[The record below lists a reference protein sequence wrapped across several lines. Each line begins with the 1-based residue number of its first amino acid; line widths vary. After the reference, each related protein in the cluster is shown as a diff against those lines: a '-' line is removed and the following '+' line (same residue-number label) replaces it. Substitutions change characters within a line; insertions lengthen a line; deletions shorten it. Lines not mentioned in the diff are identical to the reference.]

1 MARKVISLILT
12 ALLAVSITGCGSS
25 SKEDTS
31 KKTSSETSQAEEKSE
46 EDDDLEGEW
55 AETLNLEDT
64 KSKFEENLKEISKI
78 TDKLGIKYKKD
89 EKAKTDDDTQI
100 NDKYIYFDNEDPE
113 DNRIESMYFGM
124 KTYGDDL
131 SEGDISLKMSLKID
145 TDKIKKDGKFKFED
159 TSCKSYIESFSKQ
172 KDIDFSD
179 IDSQIVEKIKDGEL
193 PA

>member
-1 MARKVISLILT
+1 
-12 ALLAVSITGCGSS
+12 
-25 SKEDTS
+25 
-31 KKTSSETSQAEEKSE
+31 
-46 EDDDLEGEW
+46 
-55 AETLNLEDT
+55 
-64 KSKFEENLKEISKI
+64 
-78 TDKLGIKYKKD
+78 
-89 EKAKTDDDTQI
+89 
-100 NDKYIYFDNEDPE
+100 
-113 DNRIESMYFGM
+113 MYFGM

-193 PA
+193 PAQITDTINGLKEEILIDDDYIIYTLSTKKYKFADGEMSMD